1 MPNKRYTCR
10 VHGGVFSM
18 PPRRGRPPVECTPE
32 HKCTEYRP
40 ASKRSSNTYSAA
52 VKRAASRTE
61 TVSRPE
67 RVASA
72 IKNRSQEP
80 AQEPDPREGSV
91 TKGLEAKALLE
102 PLGWEVR
109 GTPYNGNGVRV
120 HAVRGDE
127 RLVIVIEDGKVTAQ
141 DYSLWPVKVEDT
153 GKPASKLPF
162 NPDEASDREVV
173 AHLSGMKVQWWNQL
187 RQGEETAIVGTGK
200 VKIEHLFNGN
210 GEEPPGSR
218 IVSFIDH
225 GGGGF
230 RSFRLSA
237 LIKVG

>member
-10 VHGGVFSM
+10 AHGGVFSM
-18 PPRRGRPPVECTPE
+18 PPRRGRPPVQCTPE

-40 ASKRSSNTYSAA
+40 KKASDGTVNRSNTYTAA
-52 VKRAASRTE
+52 EKRA
-61 TVSRPE
+61 VSRPE

-80 AQEPDPREGSV
+80 AETPDPRAGSV
-91 TKGLEAKALLE
+91 TKGLEAKGLLE
-102 PLGWEVR
+102 AVGWEVR

-141 DYSLWPVKVEDT
+141 DYTLWPAQVEDT
-153 GKPASKLPF
+153 GKPATRLPF
-162 NPDEASDREVV
+162 DPEEASDREVV

-187 RQGEETAIVGTGK
+187 RQAEESAIVGTGK
-200 VKIEHLFNGN
+200 VKIERFFEGTSEQAQ
-210 GEEPPGSR
+210 GAR

-230 RSFRLSA
+230 RSFRLNA
-237 LIKVG
+237 LTKVG

>member
-10 VHGGVFSM
+10 AHGGVFSM
-18 PPRRGRPPVECTPE
+18 PPRRGRPPVQCTDE
-32 HKCTEYRP
+32 HRCTEYQP
-40 ASKRSSNTYSAA
+40 GNKYAET
-52 VKRAASRTE
+52 VKRAA
-61 TVSRPE
+61 SRPE

-80 AQEPDPREGSV
+80 AEAPDPRAASV
-91 TKGLEAKALLE
+91 DKGLEAKRLLE
-102 PLGWEVR
+102 PAGWEVR

-127 RLVIVIEDGKVTAQ
+127 RLVIIIEDGKVTAQ
-141 DYSLWPVKVEDT
+141 DYTLWPADVDDT

-173 AHLSGMKVQWWNQL
+173 GHLSGMKVQWWNQL
-187 RQGEETAIVGTGK
+187 RQAEESAIVGTGK

-237 LIKVG
+237 LTRVG